1 MTDTEPRDA
10 ADVPGAGNADWGHP
24 GREHAAEEQS
34 ATAPSG
40 WAHPAD
46 ADPQRRAGSHQG
58 SADPAD
64 DLTGN
69 TSGDAGG
76 DGPDGDGDDAPD
88 PGDAIPGDGSVG
100 TALPPDVD
108 AVRTAEKGRETEA
121 ARADTSDSVPRPTE
135 TPVETPAGPV
145 AGKPLS
151 RNDVA

>member
-10 ADVPGAGNADWGHP
+10 AHVPGSGNSDWGHP

-69 TSGDAGG
+69 TSGDPGGDDDGDDGAVGDGG
-76 DGPDGDGDDAPD
+76 DGGDGAPY
-88 PGDAIPGDGSVG
+88 PGDTIPGDGSVG
-100 TALPPDVD
+100 RALPPDVD
-108 AVRTAEKGRETEA
+108 AVRTAETGRETEA
-121 ARADTSDSVPRPTE
+121 ARADTSDSTPTPRE
-135 TPVETPAGPV
+135 TTAG
-145 AGKPLS
+145 
-151 RNDVA
+151 

>member
-10 ADVPGAGNADWGHP
+10 AHVPGSENADWGHP
-24 GREHAAEEQS
+24 GREHAADEQS

-69 TSGDAGG
+69 TSGDPDGRGPDGGGDDG
-76 DGPDGDGDDAPD
+76 DGPDGEGDGAPD
-88 PGDAIPGDGSVG
+88 PGDAVPGDGTVG
-100 TALPPDVD
+100 TGLPPDVD
-108 AVRTAEKGRETEA
+108 AVQAAEKGRETEA
-121 ARADTSDSVPRPTE
+121 ARADTSDSTPTPRE
-135 TPVETPAGPV
+135 TTAG
-145 AGKPLS
+145 
-151 RNDVA
+151 